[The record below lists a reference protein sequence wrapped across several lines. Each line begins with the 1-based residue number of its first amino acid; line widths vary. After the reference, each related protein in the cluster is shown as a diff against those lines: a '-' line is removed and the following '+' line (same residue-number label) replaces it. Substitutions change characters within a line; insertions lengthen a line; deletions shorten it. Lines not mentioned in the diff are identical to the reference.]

1 MKFFFSCLFS
11 ITLLF
16 ISFSKSFSS
25 TSNNIIPEKSDSLWV
40 DSVFNTLSPFER
52 ISQLFMIRVL
62 SDKDDAYYRDILK
75 LTCDYKV
82 GGICFF
88 KGNPTKQAK
97 LTNTL
102 QGMLDIP
109 MLISIDGEWGLGMR
123 LDSTISFPRQ
133 MTLGAIQNDSLI
145 YKMGVEIGKECKR
158 IGINVNFAP
167 VIDINSNPAN
177 PVINIRSFGENKY
190 KVAKKGIAYMK
201 GMQDVDV
208 LACGKH
214 FPGHGDTDTDSHLSL
229 PIINHSLEKIDTLDL
244 YPFKELMK
252 NGLGSVMVAHL
263 NIPSLDTTK
272 NSASTLSKK
281 VVTGLLK
288 EKLGFKGIVFT
299 DALDMKGV
307 SKYNKPGYIE
317 LKALIAGND
326 ILLLPQNVPAA
337 VEEIQKAIDDG
348 EISSKLV
355 EEKCKKQL
363 LYKKQLGLNKFI
375 PIKLENLYSDL
386 NSPEANLLQQQLYE
400 NAITLVKN
408 NNIIP
413 LKDIENKKVAF
424 LSIGDTLVRAFQ
436 NYLCNYA
443 TLDLYNISKNPKKE
457 LSDSLKKVL
466 SKYDLIIVGLH
477 NTNIYANKQ
486 FGITQPSIDFI
497 DTISKNTKI
506 ILDIFANP
514 YCLNRFTGIKN
525 IEAILISY
533 QDNPFAG
540 KISAEI
546 IFGAVGAKG
555 KLPVTA
561 CVEYPINT
569 GFDTKGGFRL
579 KYSLPEELNISS
591 KKLTKIDSI
600 VDNAIKLKA
609 FPGCQIV
616 AVKDGKIFYQK
627 SFGFHTYEN
636 KIPVKDNDLFDL
648 ASVTKVV
655 ATTMSA
661 MNLYDKKKL
670 NLDKRLEQYL
680 PYLSETNKAN
690 LLIKDLLTHQAR
702 LKPWI
707 AFYKNTLK
715 DGKPDTNIYKK
726 VYSKIFPNRVCD
738 SLYMADAYVDTIMKT
753 IIESPLQKDK
763 EYLYSDLGFIIM
775 KEIVEVISTKRLD
788 DYADLRFYK
797 PLGMTTTCFQ
807 PRNHFELSQIV
818 PTEVDKEF
826 RKQTIWGDVNDQG
839 AAMFGGVSG
848 HAGLFSS
855 ANDLAKLFQMLL
867 QGGEYAGKR
876 YLNKSTI
883 TEWTRCQF
891 PENNNRRGL
900 GFDKPGLKGAKGSP
914 ACKSVSADSY
924 GHSGF
929 TGTYFWVDPK
939 ENLIYIFLSNRTF
952 PDPNNFKI
960 TELNVRTNIHEVIY
974 DALKK

>member
-1 MKFFFSCLFS
+1 
-11 ITLLF
+11 
-16 ISFSKSFSS
+16 
-25 TSNNIIPEKSDSLWV
+25 
-40 DSVFNTLSPFER
+40 
-52 ISQLFMIRVL
+52 MIRVL
-62 SDKDDAYYRDILK
+62 SDKDDAYYREILK

-82 GGICFF
+82 GGVCFF
-88 KGNPTKQAK
+88 KGSSPLKQAK

-133 MTLGAIQNDSLI
+133 MTLGAVQYDSLI
-145 YKMGVEIGKECKR
+145 YKMGVEIGNECKR

-201 GMQDVDV
+201 GMQDVGV

-214 FPGHGDTDTDSHLSL
+214 FPGHGDTDTDSHLAL
-229 PIINHSLEKIDTLDL
+229 PIINHSYEIIDTLDL

-263 NIPSLDTTK
+263 HIPSLDTTK

-281 VVTGLLK
+281 IVTGLLK
-288 EKLGFKGIVFT
+288 EKLGFKGFVFT

-307 SKYNKPGYIE
+307 SKYNKPGFIE
-317 LKALIAGND
+317 LKALMAGND

-337 VEEIQKAIDDG
+337 VTEIQKAIDDG
-348 EISSKLV
+348 VISSKLV

-375 PIKLENLYSDL
+375 PVKLENLYSDL

-400 NAITLVKN
+400 NAITVVKN
-408 NNIIP
+408 NNEIIP
-413 LKDIENKKVAF
+413 LKNIEIQKLAF
-424 LSIGDTLVRAFQ
+424 LSIGDTLPKTFQ

-443 TLDLYNISKNPKKE
+443 TLDAFNISKLPKKE
-457 LSDSLKKVL
+457 LADSMQNLL
-466 SKYDLIIVGLH
+466 SKYDLIIIGLH
-477 NTNIYANKQ
+477 NTNIFANKQ

-497 DTISKNTKI
+497 DSLSKKSKI

-514 YCLNRFTGIKN
+514 YCLPRFTGIKN
-525 IEAILISY
+525 IEAMLISY
-533 QDNPFAG
+533 QDNQFAG

-555 KLPVTA
+555 KLPITA

-569 GFDTKGGFRL
+569 GFETKSGFRL

-591 KKLTKIDSI
+591 KKLAKIDSI
-600 VDNAIKLKA
+600 VNSAILAKA
-609 FPGCQIV
+609 FPGCQIL

-636 KIPVKDNDLFDL
+636 KTPVKDNDLYDL
-648 ASVTKVV
+648 ASVTKIV
-655 ATTMSA
+655 ATTISA

-670 NLDKRLEQYL
+670 DLDKKLERYL
-680 PYLSETNKAN
+680 PYFSGTNKAD
-690 LLIKDLLTHQAR
+690 LLIRDVLTHQAK
-702 LKPWI
+702 LKAWI
-707 AFYKNTLK
+707 PFYKSTIK
-715 DGKPDTNIYKK
+715 EGKVDTNIYKK
-726 VYSKIFPNRVCD
+726 VYSKGFPNRVAD
-738 SLYMADAYVDTIMKT
+738 SLYMSEAYIDTIMKT
-753 IIESPLQKDK
+753 IIESPLQKAK
-763 EYLYSDLGFIIM
+763 EYLYSDLGFYIM
-775 KEIVEVISTKRLD
+775 RKVVETITNKKLD
-788 DYADLRFYK
+788 EYADLRFYK

-807 PRNHFELSQIV
+807 PRNKFDLSRII
-818 PTEVDKEF
+818 PTEVDNEF

-839 AAMFGGVSG
+839 AAMLGGVSG

-867 QGGEYAGKR
+867 QGGEYAGKK

-883 TEWTRCQF
+883 TEWTKCQF

-900 GFDKPGLKGAKGSP
+900 GFDKPGLSGKGSP
-914 ACKSVSADSY
+914 ACKSVSPESY

-939 ENLIYIFLSNRTF
+939 ENLIYIFLSNRTY

-960 TELNVRTNIHEVIY
+960 TEMNIRTNIHEVIY
-974 DALKK
+974 DALKNAK